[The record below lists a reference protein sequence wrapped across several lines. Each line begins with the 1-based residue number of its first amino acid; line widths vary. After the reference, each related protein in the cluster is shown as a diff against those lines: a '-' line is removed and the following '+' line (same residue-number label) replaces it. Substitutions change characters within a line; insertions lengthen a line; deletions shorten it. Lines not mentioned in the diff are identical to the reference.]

1 MACVGLRKELDFADE
16 ARSCPGIWVGVKL
29 LRHGDYLMVFGDAC
43 GSVLE
48 LSTVVDIDVLQ
59 GRLES
64 LS

>member
-1 MACVGLRKELDFADE
+1 
-16 ARSCPGIWVGVKL
+16 VKL
-29 LRHGDYLMVFGDAC
+29 LRHGDYLMAFRDAC

-48 LSTVVDIDVLQ
+48 LSTVVDIEVLQ